1 MAEAEDTEEE
11 VKSKPVGRRDLVT
24 IGLLL
29 GAALASIGGFAIL
42 FSMWWTT
49 DVTEPESLLR
59 LASREFVDGR
69 PIVAGKLAE
78 LAELEPADSPIE
90 PLEMPLDTSDEDLEA
105 QRLREAADDQIRL
118 ERLDLIR
125 LRDFLIGVGKAY
137 EAKRAKMPRE
147 KRQLYFAAVPYLEL
161 TRDHGFPQGRRTQ
174 GYQTLGEAYFHLGR
188 FDDAVI
194 NLNQAIE
201 NEPLLR
207 RQLLPM
213 IAESQYRAQKDQK
226 ENALASVD
234 EYLADPALTASA
246 RKAVGILRIKIM
258 MELGLWDELKDALGK
273 HQDQQED
280 GDALKNRAIFLRTV
294 ANIKKITSE
303 SSLQTQPDEDDRK
316 RMNVDLASALQ
327 VLNALNQKS
336 EKSSDVGLWIGRV
349 KLMQGDVTGA
359 INAFHNVMRKDQA
372 SSASRIGA
380 AEILGGLQEIELL
393 AQSTDGEQAVQAIRY
408 LMSEIG
414 SREGFDHELV
424 SFREFNTRISQALN
438 QLRQAGEYQ
447 AAIDA
452 ARSLPPVFDLGEALV
467 QEGKGYQSW
476 AEQTLKDGTDFNG
489 QVSDTIAEV
498 VRQRYR
504 AAGDAFAEAAQLRFN
519 SEEHIPTLWSAI
531 DAYQNGNHFSQS
543 IRLLEPYLQQED
555 KSRQAQGLI
564 AYGKAL
570 LAVGKPAEAINAF
583 EQCIYEYHKDP
594 LRYSARYYGALAYA
608 EAGDIDTARQLL
620 RQNVDS
626 EGRDLDDQTPDL
638 KPESAEWQDSLFAL
652 GSLLYE
658 LGYRNYLEAE
668 QADAAKRLELLREN
682 QPILE
687 SAIRRLEVAD
697 QRWWDEHND
706 ARSKQNAYFTART
719 HVMASELPRMEAT
732 LPDTLSAAQR
742 ASLREVELHLQKAL
756 VGFRRLGQYLATLD
770 EEKDL
775 SKKDQAMQRN
785 CMMFEADV
793 LKSMNKYREAADV
806 YRTIES
812 LYIGQPAAI
821 EAIVGRATCARQL
834 GNDREFEIL
843 LRQASELLKQI
854 PVESDPE
861 FAETTR
867 YDREGWEQLLDWI
880 IKDFE
885 KQKA

>member
-1 MAEAEDTEEE
+1 MADAEDKDDEAKKKT
-11 VKSKPVGRRDLVT
+11 VGRRDLVT
-24 IGLLL
+24 TGLLV

-42 FSMWWTT
+42 FSMWWKT

-59 LASREFVDGR
+59 LASRELVDGR

-105 QRLREAADDQIRL
+105 QRLREAAEDQVRL

-125 LRDFLIGVGKAY
+125 LRDFLIGIGKVY
-137 EAKRAKMPRE
+137 EAKRAQTPRE
-147 KRQLYFAAVPYLEL
+147 KRQLYFAAVPSLEL
-161 TRDHGFPQGRRTQ
+161 TRDHGFPEGRRTQ
-174 GYQTLGEAYFHLGR
+174 GYQVLGEAYFHLGR
-188 FDDAVI
+188 FDDAVV

-207 RQLLPM
+207 RELLPM
-213 IAESQYRAQKDQK
+213 IAESQYRARKDQK
-226 ENALASVD
+226 DDALASVD
-234 EYLADPALTASA
+234 EYLADPALTAAAKKS
-246 RKAVGILRIKIM
+246 VGILRIKIL
-258 MELGLWDELKDALGK
+258 MELGRWDVLKDALGE
-273 HQDQQED
+273 HQNQEED
-280 GDALKNRAIFLRTV
+280 SDVLKNRAIFLRTV
-294 ANIKKITSE
+294 ANIKKIISE
-303 SSLQTQPDEDDRK
+303 SGLQTKSDEDDRK
-316 RMNVDLASALQ
+316 RLQGDLSSALQ

-349 KLMQGDVTGA
+349 KLMQGDTTGA
-359 INAFHNVMRKDQA
+359 INAFHDVMRKDQT
-372 SSASRIGA
+372 SSTARIGA

-393 AQSTDGEQAVQAIRY
+393 AQSTDGEQAVQALRY

-414 SREGFDHELV
+414 SREGFDHELI

-452 ARSLPPVFDLGEALV
+452 ARSLPPVFDLVEALV
-467 QEGKGYQSW
+467 QEGKGYQAW
-476 AEQTLKDGTDFNG
+476 AEQALKDGTDFNG
-489 QVSDTIAEV
+489 QVPDSISKV

-504 AAGDAFAEAAQLRFN
+504 AAGDAFAAAAKLRFN
-519 SEEHIPTLWSAI
+519 SEEYIPTLWSAI

-543 IRLLEPYLQQED
+543 IRLLETYLQQED
-555 KSRQAQGLI
+555 KSRQSRALI

-570 LAVGKPAEAINAF
+570 LAVGKPVEAINAF
-583 EQCIYEYHKDP
+583 EQCIYEYQRDP
-594 LRYSARYYGALAYA
+594 MRYSARYYGALAYA
-608 EAGDIDTARQLL
+608 ESGDIDTARQLL

-626 EGRDLDDQTPDL
+626 EGRELDDQTPDL
-638 KPESAEWQDSLFAL
+638 KPESSEWQDSLFAL

-668 QADAAKRLELLREN
+668 QADATKRLELLREN

-687 SAIRRLEVAD
+687 SAIRRMEVAD
-697 QRWWDEHND
+697 QRWWDEHDDN
-706 ARSKQNAYFTART
+706 RSKQNAYFAART

-742 ASLREVELHLQKAL
+742 ASLREAELHLQKAL

-775 SKKDQAMQRN
+775 SKTDQAMQRN

-821 EAIVGRATCARQL
+821 EAIVSRATCARQL
-834 GNDREFEIL
+834 GNDREYEIL
-843 LRQASELLKQI
+843 LRQANEMLQQI

-867 YDREGWEQLLDWI
+867 YDREGWQQLLDWI
-880 IKDFE
+880 IQDFD